1 MSSIGT
7 TGTGPNPL
15 QPCHMKPQERRAEL
29 CAILAR
35 GFVRLRQR
43 QSTEL
48 SDGRGDSSLHFP
60 PDQSGHA
67 NRPTH
72 RRPA

>member
-1 MSSIGT
+1 MSSAST
-7 TGTGPNPL
+7 ARTGPNSLDPNL
-15 QPCHMKPQERRAEL
+15 MKPLERRAEL
-29 CAILAR
+29 CAILAL
-35 GFVRLRQR
+35 GLIRLR

-48 SDGRGDSSLHFP
+48 SDGGGDSSLHSP

-72 RRPA
+72 RRSA

>member
-1 MSSIGT
+1 M
-7 TGTGPNPL
+7 NPL
-15 QPCHMKPQERRAEL
+15 HPRQMKPQERRAEL

-35 GFVRLRQR
+35 GLVRLRLR

-48 SDGRGDSSLHFP
+48 SNDRGDSSLHFP